1 MPSGSGWLLAKSQ
14 IDEGHMRALLVAL
27 LASILVP
34 LAGSS
39 HAVERA
45 AQAPGSGSGKSQ
57 YGQQTYR
64 GYVLDLS
71 GAAGRQDAA
80 EMLNALRQQI
90 DVVESAGL
98 SPRVLKF
105 FRSIPILVD
114 EKACLAGKVMASACY
129 GSSAP
134 ERAESKSRGMTVWD
148 SEKAQWTNPDPV
160 ALAEDMKLGV
170 VMVRPHRMT
179 MQEPLILHE
188 LLHAYHARM
197 MPAGVQDAKI
207 LGHYDLAKSQQLY
220 PADAYVVSNERE
232 FFAVTASVFL
242 YGKADKEPFTR
253 AKIKEKQPDYYRYL
267 VWLFGFDPDRAPN
280 AAPVASATVPDP
292 AATSARL
299 QEAK

>member
-1 MPSGSGWLLAKSQ
+1 
-14 IDEGHMRALLVAL
+14 MRALFVAL
-27 LASILVP
+27 LASILAP
-34 LAGSS
+34 LAGPS

-45 AQAPGSGSGKSQ
+45 PQAPGSDSGKSQ

-71 GAAGRQDAA
+71 AAAGRPDAA
-80 EMLNALRQQI
+80 ELLNALRQQI
-90 DVVESAGL
+90 DIVESAGL

-114 EKACLAGKVMASACY
+114 EKACLGGKVMASACY

-134 ERAESKSRGMTVWD
+134 ERAGSKSRGMTVWD
-148 SEKAQWTNPDPV
+148 SDKAQWTNPDPV

-170 VMVRPHRMT
+170 VMIRPHKMT

-197 MPAGVQDAKI
+197 MPAGVRDAKVQ
-207 LGHYDLAKSQQLY
+207 GYYDLAKSQQLY
-220 PADAYVVSNERE
+220 PDDAYVVTNERE

-242 YGKADKEPFTR
+242 YGKADKDPFTR
-253 AKIKEKQPDYYRYL
+253 AKMKEKQPDYYRYL
-267 VWLFGFDPDRAPN
+267 VWLFGFDPDRAPT
-280 AAPVASATVPDP
+280 AAPVASADP